1 MNDLSTV
8 VADLDGRPT
17 EGGPATSRLTIQR
30 TLVALRSLL
39 GMEVAFVSRVAE
51 GRRSFEFLD
60 ADGSFTPVVVG
71 QSDPLES
78 TYCGRVLDGRIPSL
92 IPDARREPG
101 VVDLP
106 ATTELPVGAHLS
118 VPIRRQG
125 GEPMGTLCCFS
136 RRPDPE
142 LRERDVDLLT
152 VFAELIAG
160 HLDYLVE
167 RDVAARLVEESLDG
181 VLLAGGPQVALQPIV
196 DLSSRRTAGFEALAR
211 FPAVE
216 GGRHWGPD
224 RWFEE
229 ATVAGRGPELEAA
242 ALTAALA
249 RLAAVPASMRL
260 SVNVSARALCAS
272 ERVRALV
279 TGDDAARLVV
289 ELTEHDQVDDY
300 DRLWRVLSRIRAA
313 GGRIAVDDAGSG
325 YAGLAHILQLRPEV
339 LKLDRTLVQGIAD
352 DPSRQA
358 MCIAMV
364 GFTDRT
370 GSALV
375 AEGVEEPEDLEVL
388 TSLGVPMAQGFLLGR
403 PRLVA
408 AARPVPT
415 QCPRSTQEYEG
426 RRDRWAG

>member
-1 MNDLSTV
+1 MNDLSRL
-8 VADLDGRPT
+8 VADIDARSADGS
-17 EGGPATSRLTIQR
+17 PASSRRVIQS

-39 GMEVAFVSRVAE
+39 KMEVAFVSRIAE
-51 GRRSFEFLD
+51 GRRYFEFLD
-60 ADGSFTPVVVG
+60 TDGSFAPIAVG

-78 TYCGRVLDGRIPSL
+78 TYCARVLDGRIPSL

-101 VVDLP
+101 VRDLP
-106 ATTELPVGAHLS
+106 ATTALPVGAHLS

-125 GEPMGTLCCFS
+125 GQPMGTLCCFS
-136 RRPDPE
+136 RRPDPD
-142 LRERDVDLLT
+142 LRSRDLDLLT
-152 VFAELIAG
+152 VFADLIAG
-160 HLDYLVE
+160 HLGYLVE
-167 RDVAARLVEESLDG
+167 RDLAARLVDDRLDAV
-181 VLLAGGPQVALQPIV
+181 VLSGGPQIALQPIV
-196 DLSSRRTAGFEALAR
+196 DLSSRRTASFEALAR

-216 GGRHWGPD
+216 ERAHWGPD

-242 ALTAALA
+242 ALTSALA
-249 RLAAVPASMRL
+249 RLGAVPASMRL

-279 TGDDAARLVV
+279 TGDEAARLVV

-300 DRLWRVLSRIRAA
+300 DRLWRVLSAIRAA

-325 YAGLAHILQLRPEV
+325 YAGLAHILRLRPEV
-339 LKLDRTLVQGIAD
+339 LKLDRSLVAGIAD

-375 AEGVEEPEDLEVL
+375 AEGVEEPDDLEVL

-408 AARPVPT
+408 ASIPGQRTA
-415 QCPRSTQEYEG
+415 
-426 RRDRWAG
+426 